1 MQPEAGEAE
10 ILGKVGLEAVLA
22 EVEQLRG
29 VEHLARGFVRD
40 FIDMYWR
47 PEVVPEV
54 EELRLDVQT
63 EPMPQCHVGAEADR
77 AVLVVVEFREHLRQC
92 AIHGLKRLCR
102 QSARP
107 LAHQIRRERLRLAE
121 THRGGLLAVAR

>member
-10 ILGKVGLEAVLA
+10 ILGKVGLETVLA

-29 VEHLARGFVRD
+29 VEHLARRSVRD

-47 PEVVPEV
+47 LEVVSEV
-54 EELRLDVQT
+54 EELRLGVQT
-63 EPMPQCHVGAEADR
+63 EPMPQRHVGAEMDR
-77 AVLVVVEFREHLRQC
+77 AVLFVVEFREHLRQV
-92 AIHGLKRLCR
+92 AVHGLKRLGR

-107 LAHQIRRERLRLAE
+107 LPHQIRRERLRLAQ
-121 THRGGLLAVAR
+121 THRRSLLAVAR